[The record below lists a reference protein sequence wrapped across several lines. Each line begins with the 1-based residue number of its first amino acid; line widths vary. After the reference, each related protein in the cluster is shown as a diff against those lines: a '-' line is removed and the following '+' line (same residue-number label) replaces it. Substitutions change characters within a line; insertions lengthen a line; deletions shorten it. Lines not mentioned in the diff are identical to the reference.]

1 MPFVK
6 LKKFSVKIDQ
16 VKTLARYKIAVIPGD
31 GVGPEVIREGI
42 KVLRATAE
50 VTDGLDIEFVEF
62 PYGAEHY
69 LRTKKLI
76 PEDALKELSKMD
88 AIYLGALGDP
98 RVPTG
103 VLEQGILL
111 KLRFYF
117 DQYVN
122 LRPVKLY
129 PGVPCP
135 LVGKGPED
143 VNFFVVRENTEDF
156 YVALGGRAKG
166 KSRAELDLLRS
177 LFSAKFKLDIDVD
190 RDEIAYQMGVISRK
204 GSERAIRYA
213 FELARKKGKRRVTS
227 VDKAN
232 VLTYAYGLWREAF
245 ELVARDYPGIETEH
259 AFVDAVT
266 MWFLKNPEW
275 YQVVVT
281 PNMFGDIITDLGAMI
296 QGGLGLAPGGNIN
309 PEGVSMFEP
318 IHGSVPKHA
327 GKNIVNPIAA
337 ILAGQMMLVT
347 LGEQRAA
354 DRIEKAVVEVLR
366 EGKVRTYDLG
376 GKSSTS
382 EVGDA
387 VVRKIENK

>member
-1 MPFVK
+1 MK
-6 LKKFSVKIDQ
+6 
-16 VKTLARYKIAVIPGD
+16 YKIAVIPGD
-31 GVGPEVIREGI
+31 GIGPEVIREGV
-42 KVLRATAE
+42 KVLSAAAE
-50 VTDGLDIEFVEF
+50 AKSDLTLEFVEF

-69 LRTKKLI
+69 LKTGELVSEDGLKK
-76 PEDALKELSKMD
+76 LSKMD

-98 RVPTG
+98 RVQTG
-103 VLEQGILL
+103 ALEQGILL

-117 DQYVN
+117 EQYIN
-122 LRPVKLY
+122 LRPIKLY

-135 LVGKGPED
+135 LKNKGPEH
-143 VNFFVVRENTEDF
+143 VNFYVVRENTEDF
-156 YVALGGRAKG
+156 YVGIGGHAKG
-166 KSRAELDLLRS
+166 KSRAKLEVLRS
-177 LFSAKFKLDIDVD
+177 IYQAKFDLDIDVA
-190 RDEIAYQMGVISRK
+190 RDEIAYQIGVVSRK
-204 GSERAIRYA
+204 GTERAIRYA
-213 FELARKKGKRRVTS
+213 FELARKKGKKRVTS

-232 VLTYAYGLWREAF
+232 VLTHVYSLWREVF
-245 ELVARDYPGIETEH
+245 KQVAKEYSEIETEF

-266 MWFLKNPEW
+266 MWFIKNPEW

-318 IHGSVPKHA
+318 IHGSAPKHA
-327 GKNIVNPIAA
+327 GKNVANPLAT
-337 ILAGQMMLVT
+337 ILAGQMMLEH
-347 LGEQRAA
+347 LGEEGVADKVERAVI
-354 DRIEKAVVEVLR
+354 DVLK

-387 VVRKIENK
+387 VVARVKEIA